1 MYTRE
6 RFNSC
11 LYSRLDLAKNGT
23 DRGNRARTEGTRAE
37 PSPPESKFVRI
48 RFSSEDR
55 SSMNVY
61 ETSICIE
68 LAASTPSSLRL
79 AALSTFDPS
88 SFSDIR
94 LSLSLFL
101 FLREALFSLS
111 LSRALVTRWLRRP
124 CRTLNLSLSPRNSLI
139 LSTEPLQGPFPSER
153 AFCLSFREG
162 IIIYLFV
169 YLLCS
174 FIFLPPSFH
183 RDRHFILS
191 LDHCATNRPRW
202 KRARPTIVI
211 DDITP

>member
-94 LSLSLFL
+94 LSLSLSL
-101 FLREALFSLS
+101 PSRGSLFSLS
-111 LSRALVTRWLRRP
+111 LARAGYTVVAPALSHP
-124 CRTLNLSLSPRNSLI
+124 KSLSLSSKFFN
-139 LSTEPLQGPFPSER
+139 PFDRTTSRSVSKR
-153 AFCLSFREG
+153 ARLLSFHSRRD
-162 IIIYLFV
+162 IIYLFV
-169 YLLCS
+169 YIYFVRLFFFLLRFTGIDTLS
-174 FIFLPPSFH
+174 YPSTTVPRIGH
-183 RDRHFILS
+183 DGNALVQQLS
-191 LDHCATNRPRW
+191 SMT
-202 KRARPTIVI
+202 
-211 DDITP
+211 